1 MRPIFVH
8 ACSGNGTAEAWRT
21 ARLSSC
27 KIVGESLQDI
37 SGLNYEEQRILAT
50 DLAAFLKE
58 LHSIPTAMGCLAL

>member
-1 MRPIFVH
+1 
-8 ACSGNGTAEAWRT
+8 
-21 ARLSSC
+21 
-27 KIVGESLQDI
+27 LQDI